1 MASAETILAKNINSL
16 CDHKKKI
23 KGHIAEWQ
31 ILLRGRPNYVRA
43 RILLLIT
50 RGIDEELSCGNTS
63 EMHHAM
69 MAHLTASKL
78 LLMISTQIHLFADN
92 QKSSMA
98 TRRVAY
104 EHQTRL

>member
-1 MASAETILAKNINSL
+1 ME
-16 CDHKKKI
+16 D
-23 KGHIAEWQ
+23 
-31 ILLRGRPNYVRA
+31 
-43 RILLLIT
+43 
-50 RGIDEELSCGNTS
+50 LSCGNTS
-63 EMHHAM
+63 EMHHVM

-78 LLMISTQIHLFADN
+78 LLMISTQFHLFADN